1 MNISVLIPVST
12 DLRLRRCIE
21 SIDEPVEVVIS
32 LNKPSAAIEKMVSD
46 LLRQQK
52 EDGLF
57 PDLSFVVC
65 RIEYPSIAQAYN
77 NGIAHATHPKILLMD
92 SDCVFDPGTIK
103 KLDCGL
109 KDDLLSKGLLKFETT
124 TWSTK
129 VVAKAREYH
138 STDTISAYSP
148 PLLFDKSIK
157 GHIGDFYFHPS
168 LCWLED
174 SEFDSRVQKAK
185 LKINYDPSA
194 TIRHPVLTPR
204 RDLKSAFWYGVGKRI
219 GVVAGVHIKPT
230 GLLGSIKKYLFEA
243 TKKKGLAVG
252 VYLFT
257 WKMMILLGYNI
268 QNIFRIRP
276 YDREVLVNE

>member
-21 SIDEPVEVVIS
+21 SIDETVEVVIS
-32 LNKPSAAIEKMVSD
+32 LNKPSAPIEKMVSEMI
-46 LLRQQK
+46 RQQK
-52 EDGLF
+52 KDGLF
-57 PDLSFVVC
+57 PNLSFVVC

-92 SDCVFDPGTIK
+92 SDCVFNPGTIK
-103 KLDCGL
+103 KLDQGM
-109 KDDLLSKGLLKFETT
+109 KGALLSKGLLKFETS

-129 VVAKAREYH
+129 VVAKAREHH

-157 GHIGDFYFHPS
+157 SHIGGFYFHPS

-185 LKINYDPSA
+185 LKINYDPTA
-194 TIRHPVLTPR
+194 TIQHPILTPR
-204 RDLKSAFWYGVGKRI
+204 RDLKSAFWYGIGKRI
-219 GVVAGVHIKPT
+219 GVVAGVHTKPT
-230 GLLGSIKKYLFEA
+230 GLFGSIRKYLFDA
-243 TKKKGLAVG
+243 SRNKGLAVG
-252 VYLFT
+252 IYLFV
-257 WKMMILLGYNI
+257 WKMTILTGYNT
-268 QNIFRIRP
+268 QRLFRIRP
-276 YDREVLVNE
+276 YSRETLIS